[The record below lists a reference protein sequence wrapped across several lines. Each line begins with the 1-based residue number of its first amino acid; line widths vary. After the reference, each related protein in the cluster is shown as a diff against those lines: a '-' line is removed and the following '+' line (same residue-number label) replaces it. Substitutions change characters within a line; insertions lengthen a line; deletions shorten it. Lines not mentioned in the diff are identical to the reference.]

1 MLELKRPGLYIA
13 NGKNTSVL
21 IRVVGTAPCLSIIK
35 GILLNDMEKDG
46 TITVLEE
53 NSLEIQDI
61 LVNPKS
67 YVFDYPAVSKAVL
80 NGLGMETKEKKRIEF
95 TDEDF
100 QNYIEQYKLNR
111 TMYPKDY
118 IVKTQ
123 VYLIQENFSKSQA
136 DMIINQIETRLRLQ
150 GSYDNRY

>member
-1 MLELKRPGLYIA
+1 MLELKKPGLYIA

-35 GILLNDMEKDG
+35 GVLLNDMEKDG

-61 LVNPKS
+61 LANPKS
-67 YVFDYPAVSKAVL
+67 YVFDYPAVSQAVF

-100 QNYIEQYKLNR
+100 KKYLEQYKLNR
-111 TMYPKDY
+111 KMYPKDY
-118 IVKTQ
+118 VVKTQ
-123 VYLIQENFSKSQA
+123 VYLIQEDFSKSQA

-150 GSYDNRY
+150 GEL